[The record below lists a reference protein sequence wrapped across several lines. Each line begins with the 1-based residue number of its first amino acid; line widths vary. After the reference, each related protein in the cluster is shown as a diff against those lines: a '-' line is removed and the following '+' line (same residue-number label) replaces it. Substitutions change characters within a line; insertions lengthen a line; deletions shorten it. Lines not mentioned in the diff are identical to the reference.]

1 VQCAAHTPLYTPHKQ
16 ILTVV
21 KNAAAGGTAAA
32 DALAAARAKAR
43 KEEADAAA
51 HLRKVLIL
59 NCTYTHIIGFSTA
72 DCCDSQ
78 QEWLCSKLQVHLQ
91 LLRAAALPCFRAVTL
106 HNFAVT
112 ARSALCSCS
121 VIAALTH

>member
-1 VQCAAHTPLYTPHKQ
+1 MQCSAHTPLYTPHKQ

-59 NCTYTHIIGFSTA
+59 NCTYTHIIAFSTA

-91 LLRAAALPCFRAVTL
+91 LLLCSSAALFQSCDAAQLRCYSTQ
-106 HNFAVT
+106 
-112 ARSALCSCS
+112 RS
-121 VIAALTH
+121 V